1 MKVKVLKVRVDEN
14 HLYEDQKLVD
24 DFLANNEICKA
35 ASAFV
40 AEENYWSV
48 FIYYED
54 QISNGNY
61 AKQDAAKINGN
72 YLNKQKQSKYS
83 AENEEL
89 NADEIKIL
97 DSLKLWRSEKAK
109 EQNLPAYF
117 IATNKE
123 LCSIAKFKPIIKEEL
138 LEIKGFGKHKLENYG
153 EEIIVLLEE
162 I

>member
-1 MKVKVLKVRVDEN
+1 MKSKILKVRIDEEY
-14 HLYEDQKLVD
+14 LSADQKLVD
-24 DFLANNEICKA
+24 DFLANNEIIKA
-35 ASAFV
+35 ESAFIK
-40 AEENYWSV
+40 EENYWSV
-48 FIYYED
+48 FIYYEN
-54 QISNGNY
+54 QNSNYQSNQ
-61 AKQDAAKINGN
+61 KSKTDIN
-72 YLNKQKQSKYS
+72 YLNDQKPAKYA

-109 EQNLPAYF
+109 HQNLPAYF

-123 LCSIAKFKPIIKEEL
+123 LYSIAKFKPIRKEEL

-153 EEIIVLLEE
+153 EEIIEILEE